1 MLPNIIDEV
10 KSKILP
16 VLYHHK
22 VKRAALFGS
31 IVRGELRE
39 DSDVDVLVEIDKGV
53 SLLDF
58 IGIKQE
64 LEDQL
69 NRRVDLVEYGM
80 LKPRI
85 KDTVLKEQLV
95 IL

>member
-1 MLPNIIDEV
+1 MLPHMINEV

-16 VLYHHK
+16 VLYRHK

-31 IVRGELRE
+31 LVRGELRE
-39 DSDVDVLVEIDKGV
+39 DSDIDILVEIDKDV

-58 IGIKQE
+58 IGLKQDI
-64 LEDQL
+64 EDQL
-69 NRRVDLVEYGM
+69 QRRVDLAEYDM

-85 KDTVLKEQLV
+85 KDVILKEQLV